1 MYTKTKIL
9 IFNKTGRFIQENVLF
24 NVFNIMYK
32 CLGIPFTASSST
44 AQDEQTL
51 FISQNFEHTITPVI
65 LYGSGTWRPFSPFSS
80 KFRKEKSVIDIL
92 KILKCEKLHTKF

>member
-51 FISQNFEHTITPVI
+51 FISQNFEHTINQSFYMVVE
-65 LYGSGTWRPFSPFSS
+65 LG
-80 KFRKEKSVIDIL
+80 DIL
-92 KILKCEKLHTKF
+92 VHSHQSLEKKRL

>member
-1 MYTKTKIL
+1 MHTETKIL

-51 FISQNFEHTITPVI
+51 FISQNFEHTINQSFYMVVE
-65 LYGSGTWRPFSPFSS
+65 LG
-80 KFRKEKSVIDIL
+80 DIL
-92 KILKCEKLHTKF
+92 VHSHQSLEKKRL